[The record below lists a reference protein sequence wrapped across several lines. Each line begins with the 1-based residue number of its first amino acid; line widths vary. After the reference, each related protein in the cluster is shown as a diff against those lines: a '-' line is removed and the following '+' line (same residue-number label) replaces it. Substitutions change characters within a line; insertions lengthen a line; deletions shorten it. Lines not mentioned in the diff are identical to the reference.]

1 VVILKRALKPLVV
14 TRLRR
19 DPLGLFTDLKRE
31 QGDHARVRFGRDTL
45 SLISHP
51 DDIQH
56 MLVSGDRDFPR
67 LNVTVKRW
75 RRRARRRTSGVTLG
89 PGADPT
95 LRLAFRR
102 ALQPTYSRAR
112 IDSLWPEL
120 VRAAEEGVE
129 RWPDAGTIG
138 VVREVEPLGM
148 DLVVRAVF
156 GQQLDLPLSELVAR
170 IHACVDLRV
179 YASSAAYRVTDRL
192 RLRRI
197 LRAAEAYELLEALL
211 RRHLAQRRSEP
222 ARGDDVLSRLLGVDE
237 AKGLGDEQLVL
248 EALAQLF
255 VGGEQVA
262 NVASWA
268 LQLLSQHP
276 AERDRL
282 RREAADGLDD
292 PKRLSRTSAVVGEAL
307 RLHPPVTLIGRQAG
321 VDMELGGRLV
331 HAGDPVLACPY
342 LVQRD
347 ERWWPN
353 PDVFEPERWLDGSA
367 AQRPRLAFV
376 PFGAGP
382 RQCAGE
388 HLGWRATEAI
398 VATVVS
404 RFDVVPAGAPPS
416 PTSLR
421 PAGLE
426 LRLERNL

>member
-282 RREAADGLDD
+282 RRE
-292 PKRLSRTSAVVGEAL
+292 S
-307 RLHPPVTLIGRQAG
+307 
-321 VDMELGGRLV
+321 GGRARRPQAALPHV
-331 HAGDPVLACPY
+331 RGRRGGPAPAPTGHADRASGRRRHGARRPA
-342 LVQRD
+342 
-347 ERWWPN
+347 
-353 PDVFEPERWLDGSA
+353 
-367 AQRPRLAFV
+367 RPRWR
-376 PFGAGP
+376 PGAGLP
-382 RQCAGE
+382 
-388 HLGWRATEAI
+388 
-398 VATVVS
+398 VS
-404 RFDVVPAGAPPS
+404 
-416 PTSLR
+416 R
-421 PAGLE
+421 PAGRALVAE
-426 LRLERNL
+426 SRRIRAGALARRQCGAAT